1 MNILGS
7 IFFIILFGYS
17 VLGGFVL
24 FGEYSETRIDPKQ
37 KDYKKQHS
45 KVNRIFLTKLIK
57 YTLIVC
63 IPTYFMKDLSD
74 IFGSSFDK
82 KYTLGMLAVP
92 FFLWANTLIMIMVN
106 LSNNEKR

>member
-7 IFFIILFGYS
+7 IFIIILLGYS
-17 VLGGFVL
+17 FFGDFIL
-24 FGEYSETRIDPKQ
+24 FAEYSGTSIDPEQ
-37 KDYKKQHS
+37 KDYKKKSS

-74 IFGSSFDK
+74 FFGAGFDK
-82 KYTLGMLAVP
+82 KHTLFILAVP
-92 FFLWANTLIMIMVN
+92 FILWALTLMAVIVN
-106 LSNNEKR
+106 LFDKEKP

>member
-7 IFFIILFGYS
+7 FFFIILFGYS
-17 VLGGFVL
+17 VLGGFLL
-24 FGEYSETRIDPKQ
+24 FAEYSGTSIDPEQ
-37 KDYKKQHS
+37 KDYKKQSS

-74 IFGSSFDK
+74 FFGAGFDK
-82 KYTLGMLAVP
+82 KYTLFMLQY
-92 FFLWANTLIMIMVN
+92 
-106 LSNNEKR
+106 LSFCGLTHY